1 MRIAFTHNL
10 QRTDRPEEAE
20 SDTPETVRLIEG
32 ALVSLGHEVLLV
44 DVLGDLARFYEEE
57 IDQVTKNLS
66 SIIEPVLMVIIGVAV
81 GFFAISMLMPMYS
94 VMDSM

>member
-1 MRIAFTHNL
+1 
-10 QRTDRPEEAE
+10 
-20 SDTPETVRLIEG
+20 
-32 ALVSLGHEVLLV
+32 V
-44 DVLGDLARFYEEE
+44 DVLDDLARFYEEE

-66 SIIEPVLMVIIGVAV
+66 SIIEPVLMVIIGIAV